1 MIFLRSLVFNV
12 FYYLITAIM
21 AVAALPIFIFS
32 PERGGGW
39 VIRLWASI
47 EICLLRGIVGTRL
60 VVRGIENLPSGG
72 ALVAA
77 KHQSMFETFAL
88 FTLLDR
94 PSFVMKR
101 ELARIPLWGWY
112 AIRAGTI
119 AVGRDEGSAA
129 LRKLAVDVSKAIVCG
144 RKVVIFPEG
153 TRRPPGAAPD
163 YKGGIAHLYRKT
175 GAHVVPVALNS
186 GLFWPRRR
194 FRRYPGTLV
203 IAFLPPIAPG
213 LKSREFMTRL
223 ESEIEAAS
231 TELVTEAANAVP
243 PPALLAEAL
252 ERLRQRGSPGEV

>member
-21 AVAALPIFIFS
+21 AAATLPVFIFS

-47 EICLLRGIVGTRL
+47 EICLLRTIVGTRL

-101 ELARIPLWGWY
+101 ELTRIPLWGWY
-112 AIRAGTI
+112 AIRAGAI
-119 AVGRDEGSAA
+119 AVGRDEGTSA
-129 LRKLAVDVSKAIVCG
+129 LRQLAVAVGKAIARG

-153 TRRPPGAAPD
+153 TRRPPGAEAD
-163 YKGGIAHLYRKT
+163 YKGGIAHLYRRT

-223 ESEIEAAS
+223 EVEIEAAS
-231 TELVTEAANAVP
+231 TELLTEAAEAMP
-243 PPALLAEAL
+243 PPALLPEAL
-252 ERLRQRGSPGEV
+252 ERLGQRDSHGRI

>member
-12 FYYLITAIM
+12 FYYLITVIM
-21 AVAALPIFIFS
+21 AVAALPVFIFS
-32 PERGGGW
+32 PERAGGW
-39 VIRLWASI
+39 WIRLWASI
-47 EICLLRGIVGTRL
+47 EICLLRAIVGTRL
-60 VVRGIENLPSGG
+60 VIRGTENLPSGG

-88 FTLLDR
+88 FAVLDR

-119 AVGRDEGSAA
+119 TVGRDEGTSA
-129 LRKLAVDVSKAIVCG
+129 LRRLAVDVGKAIARG

-153 TRRPPGAAPD
+153 TRRPPGAEPD
-163 YKGGIAHLYRKT
+163 YKGGIAHLYRRT
-175 GAHVVPVALNS
+175 GAPVVPVALNS
-186 GLFWPRRR
+186 GLFWPRRQ

-213 LKSREFMTRL
+213 LKSRDFMTRL
-223 ESEIEAAS
+223 EDEIEAAS
-231 TELVTEAANAVP
+231 TELLTVAADAVP
-243 PPALLAEAL
+243 PPALLPEAL
-252 ERLRQRGSPGEV
+252 ARLEQRGSLG

>member
-1 MIFLRSLVFNV
+1 MILLRSLIFNV

-47 EICLLRGIVGTRL
+47 EICLLQATVGTRL
-60 VVRGIENLPSGG
+60 VIRGVENLPPGG

-119 AVGRDEGSAA
+119 AVGRDEGTSA
-129 LRKLAVDVSKAIVCG
+129 LRQLAVDVGKAITRG

-153 TRRPPGAAPD
+153 TRRPPGAEPD

-194 FRRYPGTLV
+194 FSRYPGTLV

-223 ESEIEAAS
+223 EGEIEAAS
-231 TELVTEAANAVP
+231 TELLTEAADAVP
-243 PPALLAEAL
+243 PPALLPEAF
-252 ERLRQRGSPGEV
+252 ERLRQRGRLE